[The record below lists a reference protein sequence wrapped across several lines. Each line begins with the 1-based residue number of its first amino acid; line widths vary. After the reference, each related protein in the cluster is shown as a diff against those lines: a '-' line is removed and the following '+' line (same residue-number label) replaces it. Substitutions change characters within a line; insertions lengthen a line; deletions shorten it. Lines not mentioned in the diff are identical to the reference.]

1 MVKQI
6 QMKLSESKT
15 MVGFGTRCIYNALRL
30 LHHGYDGSA
39 SGFITNPRYER
50 RPWMEWR

>member
-6 QMKLSESKT
+6 ERIQNGT